1 MASCGPAR
9 QGQSYTA
16 RDGRE
21 LRLSNAHAD
30 RARQFMPFAALTG
43 YYDLVEARTRT
54 REPFHELTEDEAAAL
69 DRRMAR
75 VSRGTMV
82 DITYY
87 DRDAYVRRRGMVSR
101 IEEVERALWVVKE
114 RIPFDMIRDIR
125 AQGDADEDD

>member
-1 MASCGPAR
+1 MASKGAAR
-9 QGQSYTA
+9 QGQTYIA
-16 RDGRE
+16 QDGRVH
-21 LRLSNAHAD
+21 RLENAHAD

-43 YYDLVEARTRT
+43 YYELVEARGRT

-75 VSRGTMV
+75 VGRGTMV

-125 AQGDADEDD
+125 VAGDPDEDD

>member
-1 MASCGPAR
+1 MASRGNAR
-9 QGQSYTA
+9 QGQTYIA

-21 LRLSNAHAD
+21 LRFENAHAD
-30 RARQFMPFAALTG
+30 RAQQFMPFSALTG
-43 YYDLVEARTRT
+43 YYELVEARART

-75 VSRGTMV
+75 VARGAMV

-101 IEEVERALWVVKE
+101 IDEVERAIWVVKE

-125 AQGDADEDD
+125 AQGDSDELD

>member
-1 MASCGPAR
+1 
-9 QGQSYTA
+9 
-16 RDGRE
+16 
-21 LRLSNAHAD
+21 
-30 RARQFMPFAALTG
+30 MPFAALTG

-54 REPFHELTEDEAAAL
+54 SEPFHELTEDEAAAL

-114 RIPFDMIRDIR
+114 RISFDMIRDIR
-125 AQGDADEDD
+125 AQGDTDEDD